1 MFCKECGCKLQDNSK
16 FCSSCGTKI
25 DEIFQVNEDAIDT
38 PAEQTT
44 RVEEFITVENIEQAP
59 KPLNKYLEL
68 YNKLSNKVFVG
79 GFVSVAFGAILFL
92 GIVLVSLIGWGDVYL
107 YGGYDYVATL
117 TTISIVFMLLGFA
130 VITPLFVI
138 NLKLK
143 AFEPIKFLGIKVVSA
158 LTLVLIVLSVGLS
171 TWGFI
176 DYANEKDSGSSSS
189 SSGSSSSGGGY
200 GGSYNSGTD
209 KIIGLSLK
217 VDSIRVSGSYTYVY
231 CTVTNVSS
239 KYVATRYRYVK
250 VKAQFKNYSGSIVDT
265 DSTYAV
271 DSTWL
276 EPGESKTFYYMVKN
290 TNIKSATLSF
300 AD

>member
-1 MFCKECGCKLQDNSK
+1 MMFCKNCGFKLSDDGK
-16 FCSSCGTKI
+16 FCPSCGTKI
-25 DEIFQVNEDAIDT
+25 DEISQANEDVIKT
-38 PAEQTT
+38 PAEETT
-44 RVEEFITVENIEQAP
+44 RVEEYITVDNIEQPP
-59 KPLNKYLEL
+59 KSQNKYVEL

-189 SSGSSSSGGGY
+189 SSSSGGGY

-209 KIIGLSLK
+209 KRIGLSLK
-217 VDSIRVSGSYTYVY
+217 VDSIKVSGSYTYVY

-300 AD
+300 VD